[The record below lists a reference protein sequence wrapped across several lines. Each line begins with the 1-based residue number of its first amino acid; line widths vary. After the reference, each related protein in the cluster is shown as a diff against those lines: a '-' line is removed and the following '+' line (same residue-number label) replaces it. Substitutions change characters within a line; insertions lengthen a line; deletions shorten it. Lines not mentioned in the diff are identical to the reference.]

1 MEILKFI
8 NKLKENKSLIL
19 IILLI
24 LFGAFI
30 RIALIDKI
38 PNALNVDEVSAGYE
52 AYSVLNYGI
61 DRNGNFLPVHFVAWG
76 SGQNVLY
83 SYLMMPFILIF
94 GLNVVSIRLP
104 MALIGSLALFLFYK
118 LIKNVENKKV
128 AIIGLAFLAIC
139 PWHIMKSRWGLESNI
154 LPELILLSSFI
165 LIKYIKTKNNKL
177 LYLFAGVL
185 GISTYAYGTSYFFV
199 PVFLGIS
206 SIYLLYKKN
215 IKINDA
221 IKVILITS
229 IIALPLIIFTIINT
243 FNLSQINLSFMTIP
257 RLTAN
262 RYQEVS
268 SVFSGDFLKNSLNNF
283 IESIKILLF
292 QNDKLDWNALKWYG
306 ICYVFSIPFMILG
319 IFVNFRKNENNI
331 SKNIINIW
339 FVSSLLLMFVC
350 EPNINRINVVMFPM
364 IYYVVIGI
372 SKVIEKSVKI
382 LLVVLVLIYLYSFI
396 SFAIYYCNKDF
407 DEMFVFEGGL
417 QEVIEYVDSKDKKVY
432 ITNKIKEPYIYVL
445 FYTKVSP
452 VEFHKTVQYLTKGS
466 NFEVVKSFGKYNF
479 YIPSEMDENGVYVI
493 KKDDIWNVNLDEFEV
508 KDFGKYVVLE

>member
-1 MEILKFI
+1 MKFM
-8 NKLKENKSLIL
+8 NRLKENKSLIL

-24 LFGAFI
+24 LFGAII
-30 RIALIDKI
+30 RVALIDKV

-52 AYSVLNYGI
+52 SYSVLNYGV

-94 GLNVVSIRLP
+94 GLNVFSIRLP
-104 MALIGSLALFLFYK
+104 MALIGVLALFLFYK

-128 AIIGLAFLAIC
+128 AIVGLVFLVIC
-139 PWHIMKSRWGLESNI
+139 PWHIMKSRWGLESNV

-165 LIKYIKTKNNKL
+165 LIKYIKTKNAKL

-185 GISTYAYGTSYFFV
+185 GVSTYAYGTSYFFV
-199 PVFLGIS
+199 PVFLGITL
-206 SIYLLYKKN
+206 IYLLYKKN
-215 IKINDA
+215 IKISQA
-221 IKVILITS
+221 IKTFLITG
-229 IIALPLIIFTIINT
+229 IIASPLIIFTIINT
-243 FNLSQINLSFMTIP
+243 FDLPQIDLGFMTIP

-268 SVFSGDFLKNSLNNF
+268 SVFSGSFLKNSLNNF
-283 IESIKILLF
+283 IESIKIVIF
-292 QNDKLDWNALKWYG
+292 QNDKLEWNALRWYG
-306 ICYVFSIPFMILG
+306 ICYIFSIPFMILG
-319 IFVNFRKNENNI
+319 IFINFRKNKDNI

-339 FVSSLLLMFVC
+339 FISSLLLMFVC
-350 EPNINRINVVMFPM
+350 EPNINRINVIMFPI

-372 SKVIEKSVKI
+372 SVVVEKSRKVIPVILI
-382 LLVVLVLIYLYSFI
+382 LLYIYSFI
-396 SFAIYYCNKDF
+396 SFCLYYFNKNF

-417 QEVIEYVDSKDKKVY
+417 QEVIEYVDSKEESVY
-432 ITNKIKEPYIYVL
+432 ITNRIKEPYIYVL
-445 FYTKVSP
+445 FYTRSSP
-452 VEFHKTVQYLTKGS
+452 VEFKETVTYLTKGS

-479 YIPSEMDENGVYVI
+479 YIPSNMENDGIYVI
-493 KKDDIWNVNLDEFEV
+493 RKDDIEKIDLDWFEV

>member
-1 MEILKFI
+1 MEILKFM

-19 IILLI
+19 IIALI

-52 AYSVLNYGI
+52 AYSILNYGV
-61 DRNGNFLPVHFVAWG
+61 DRNGNSLPVHFVAWG

-83 SYLMMPFILIF
+83 SYLMIPFILIF
-94 GLNVVSIRLP
+94 GLNVFSIRVP
-104 MALIGSLALFLFYK
+104 MALIGSSALFLFYK

-154 LPELILLSSFI
+154 FPELILLSSFI
-165 LIKYIKTKNNKL
+165 LIKYIKTKNYKL

-199 PVFLGIS
+199 PIFLGILL
-206 SIYLLYKKN
+206 IYLLYKKN
-215 IKINDA
+215 IKIIDA
-221 IKVILITS
+221 IKVIIVTS
-229 IIALPLIIFTIINT
+229 VIALPLIVFTIINT
-243 FNLSQINLSFMTIP
+243 FDLPQINLGFMTIP

-283 IESIKILLF
+283 IESIKILVL
-292 QNDKLDWNALKWYG
+292 QNDNLEWNALKWYG
-306 ICYVFSIPFMILG
+306 ICYVFSLPFMMLG
-319 IFVNFRKNENNI
+319 IFVNFRKNGDNI
-331 SKNIINIW
+331 IKNIINIW
-339 FVSSLLLMFVC
+339 FVASLLLMFVC
-350 EPNINRINVVMFPM
+350 EPNINRINVIMFPM
-364 IYYVVIGI
+364 VYYVVIGI
-372 SKVIEKSVKI
+372 SKVIEKSRKVLPI
-382 LLVVLVLIYLYSFI
+382 ILVLIYLYSFV
-396 SFAIYYCNKDF
+396 SFVIYYCNKNF

-417 QEVIEYVDSKDKKVY
+417 EEVIEYVDSKDEKVY

-445 FYTKVSP
+445 FYTKFSP
-452 VEFHKTVQYLTKGS
+452 IEFSETVQYLTKGN
-466 NFEVVKSFGKYNF
+466 NFEIVKSFGKYNF
-479 YIPSEMDENGVYVI
+479 YIPSEMDEDRVYVVR
-493 KKDDIWNVNLDEFEV
+493 KDDLENINVDGFEV
-508 KDFGKYVVLE
+508 RDFGKYVVLE

>member
-1 MEILKFI
+1 MKFM
-8 NKLKENKSLIL
+8 NKLKQNKSLIL

-24 LFGAFI
+24 LFGAII
-30 RIALIDKI
+30 RIVLINKV

-52 AYSVLNYGI
+52 AYSVLNYGV

-83 SYLMMPFILIF
+83 SYLMIPFIMLF
-94 GLNVVSIRLP
+94 GLNVFSIRLP
-104 MALIGSLALFLFYK
+104 MALIGVLALFLFYK

-128 AIIGLAFLAIC
+128 GIIGLAFLVIC

-154 LPELILLSSFI
+154 FPELILLSSFI
-165 LIKYIKTKNNKL
+165 LIKYIKTKNTKL
-177 LYLFAGVL
+177 LYLFAGIL

-199 PVFLGIS
+199 PVFLGITL
-206 SIYLLYKKN
+206 IYLLYKKN
-215 IKINDA
+215 IKISQA
-221 IKVILITS
+221 IKTLLITG
-229 IIALPLIIFTIINT
+229 IIASPLIIFTIINT
-243 FNLSQINLSFMTIP
+243 FDLPQINLGFTTIP

-268 SVFSGDFLKNSLNNF
+268 SVFSGGFLKNSLNNF
-283 IESIKILLF
+283 IESIKIVIF
-292 QNDKLDWNALKWYG
+292 QNDKLEWNSLKWYG
-306 ICYVFSIPFMILG
+306 ICYIFSIPFMILG
-319 IFVNFRKNENNI
+319 IFINFRKNKDNI

-339 FVSSLLLMFVC
+339 FISSLLLMFVC
-350 EPNINRINVVMFPM
+350 EPNINRINVIMFPI

-372 SKVIEKSVKI
+372 SVTIEKSKKIIPAILI
-382 LLVVLVLIYLYSFI
+382 LLYIYSFI
-396 SFAIYYCNKDF
+396 SFGLYYFNKNF

-417 QEVIEYVDSKDKKVY
+417 QEVIEYVDSKDKKIY

-445 FYTKVSP
+445 FYTQSSP
-452 VEFHKTVQYLTKGS
+452 IEFKESVTYFTKGS

-479 YIPSEMDENGVYVI
+479 YIPADMRNDGIYVI
-493 KKDDIWNVNLDEFEV
+493 RKDDIDNIDLTGFEL

>member
-1 MEILKFI
+1 MEILKFM

-206 SIYLLYKKN
+206 LIYLLYKKN

-243 FNLSQINLSFMTIP
+243 FNLPQINLSFMTIP

-283 IESIKILLF
+283 IESIKILVF

-319 IFVNFRKNENNI
+319 IFVNFRKDENNI

-372 SKVIEKSVKI
+372 SKVIEKSGKI

-396 SFAIYYCNKDF
+396 SFTIYYCNKDF

-479 YIPSEMDENGVYVI
+479 YIPSEMDEDGVYVI